1 MNTEESLRAEGKI
14 QTQSLRWTHF
24 KDTNCKILDI
34 YQQIPLQ
41 NFPGWLITLKQLFF
55 GQSFLIFYVYMCK
68 LNFLS
73 NMN

>member
-1 MNTEESLRAEGKI
+1 MNTEESVRAEGKI

-55 GQSFLIFYVYMCK
+55 V
-68 LNFLS
+68 
-73 NMN
+73 